1 MLANILN
8 LGVCKMI
15 KYFIYAVVILIVLFL
30 IDAMGLYDV
39 PYIDPPKLF
48 TGQEEII
55 KQPPDVLKEFD
66 K

>member
-1 MLANILN
+1 
-8 LGVCKMI
+8 MI
-15 KYFIYAVVILIVLFL
+15 KYIIYAVIILIFLFL

-55 KQPPDVLKEFD
+55 KQPPDELKELA

>member
-1 MLANILN
+1 ML
-8 LGVCKMI
+8 

-30 IDAMGLYDV
+30 IDSMGLYDV

-55 KQPPDVLKEFD
+55 KKPPDVLKEFD

>member
-1 MLANILN
+1 
-8 LGVCKMI
+8 MI
-15 KYFIYAVVILIVLFL
+15 KYIIYAIVILIVLFL

-55 KQPPDVLKEFD
+55 KQPPDALKELA

>member
-1 MLANILN
+1 
-8 LGVCKMI
+8 MI
-15 KYFIYAVVILIVLFL
+15 KYFIYAVVILIFLFL